1 MLKLAR
7 FLKPYALLVL
17 LSVVFLFVQAFSE
30 LYLPALMADIVDSG
44 IRNGNR
50 AVILATGGR
59 MLVVA
64 FGGVLAAGIVGFC
77 SSRVA
82 AGVTRDIRRAV
93 FASVEDFSS
102 AEFDRFSTASL
113 ITRTTNDVTQL
124 QHLVLMGMRMLFFAP
139 VMGIGSIVMA
149 VRTGAS
155 MSWILVIAV
164 FAVIVLIAGVFRIA
178 MPKFRIVQKL
188 VDRLN
193 LVSREHLSGLM
204 VIRAFRTEQ
213 FETER
218 FAKANNDLTAVN
230 LFVNRVM
237 TIMMPTMTLVM
248 NGVGLLIIWI
258 GAQHIAA
265 SAMQVGDMMAY
276 LQYAMHAI
284 MSFLMLSVMFIMIP
298 RSAVSADRIAE
309 VIDTS
314 SSIRDPAAPREMRKD
329 LAGVVEF
336 RSVSFRYPGA
346 DEDVLSDISFTA
358 RPGTTTA
365 LIGPTGCGKSTL
377 VHLVP
382 RFYDVT
388 SGSILVSGVDVR
400 ELAQKELR
408 QAIGFVPQKAVLR
421 TGTVA
426 DNIRAGKPDASDRE
440 TADAARIAQAA
451 GFIQK
456 MEEGY
461 ASPVSEGGANF
472 SGGQKQRL
480 SIARAVVKKPSVYIF
495 DDSFSALDAATDA
508 KLRTALDPVTEHATV
523 IVVSQRIHTI
533 MHADS
538 ILVLDNGRIV
548 GSGTHDELLETC
560 GLYREIASSQLA
572 MEVSE

>member
-1 MLKLAR
+1 
-7 FLKPYALLVL
+7 
-17 LSVVFLFVQAFSE
+17 
-30 LYLPALMADIVDSG
+30 
-44 IRNGNR
+44 
-50 AVILATGGR
+50 
-59 MLVVA
+59 
-64 FGGVLAAGIVGFC
+64 
-77 SSRVA
+77 
-82 AGVTRDIRRAV
+82 
-93 FASVEDFSS
+93 
-102 AEFDRFSTASL
+102 
-113 ITRTTNDVTQL
+113 
-124 QHLVLMGMRMLFFAP
+124 
-139 VMGIGSIVMA
+139 
-149 VRTGAS
+149 
-155 MSWILVIAV
+155 
-164 FAVIVLIAGVFRIA
+164 
-178 MPKFRIVQKL
+178 
-188 VDRLN
+188 
-193 LVSREHLSGLM
+193 
-204 VIRAFRTEQ
+204 
-213 FETER
+213 
-218 FAKANNDLTAVN
+218 
-230 LFVNRVM
+230 
-237 TIMMPTMTLVM
+237 
-248 NGVGLLIIWI
+248 
-258 GAQHIAA
+258 
-265 SAMQVGDMMAY
+265 VGDMMAY

-400 ELAQKELR
+400 ELAQTELR

-451 GFIQK
+451 GFIEK